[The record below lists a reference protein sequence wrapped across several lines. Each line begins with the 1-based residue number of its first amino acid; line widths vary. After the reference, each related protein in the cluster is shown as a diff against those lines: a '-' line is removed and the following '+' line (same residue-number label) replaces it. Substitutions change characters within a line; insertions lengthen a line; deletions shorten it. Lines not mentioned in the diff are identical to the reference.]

1 VSIFHFTKNYRIAR
15 RLREIVNVFIGHGF
29 GNLIDQI
36 HLGNFIPFFRRVNAF
51 ANWPTVL
58 RGPYA
63 PQRLRKAFAE
73 LGPTFIKLAQVIA
86 SRPDLVPAR
95 FANEFQLLQDQ
106 VPPFPAEI
114 ALRIIEE
121 ELNLPHGQIFLTF
134 DPVPLAAASIGQV
147 HAATLLDGSEIIVKV
162 QRPDIAATIDTDI
175 EILFTVARLI
185 EANIPES
192 RFLNPVG
199 IVVEFQKTI
208 RKELNFRDEGRNCI
222 RFRRLFQGFPGVHIP
237 RLYNEFT
244 TEKLLVMERIR
255 GVRIDDIDGIT
266 AMGLDRKRIAQ
277 TGVDAYFK
285 SVLEDG
291 FFHADPHPGNLLVM
305 ADGSIGF
312 MDFGMCGTVT
322 DELKAILIN
331 IFLAF
336 VTRDFDML
344 IDQHVEMGFIPEDVD
359 IDTYRRDFKEDLA
372 DFMEP
377 LHGVPLNEVNFA
389 EYLGAVL
396 KVIIKH
402 KMKIPADLLLIHK
415 AMLLIQ
421 GVGTRLDPEF
431 DIVSASRPYLDRMAT
446 EKSNPERIKNKTLK
460 HLKEGA
466 EFVTLLPKQMKR
478 IMSKVIRD
486 DLNMKVTVKG
496 LDPFVRDFDRSSNR
510 IAMAM
515 IISAMLLS
523 SAIMHALNVG
533 PSLYGFS
540 LLGFLVFGFAAVLG
554 VWLIISIIRS
564 GRL

>member
-1 VSIFHFTKNYRIAR
+1 MSFLHLTKNYRIAR
-15 RLREIVNVFIGHGF
+15 RLRKIVNVFIEHGF

-36 HLGNFIPFFRRVNAF
+36 HLGSFIPFFKRLGSF
-51 ANWPTVL
+51 TNWPTIL

-63 PQRLRKAFAE
+63 PQRLRTAFAE

-95 FANEFQLLQDQ
+95 FATEFQLLQDQ
-106 VPPFPAEI
+106 VPPFSAAI

-121 ELNLPHGQIFLTF
+121 ELNLPHGEIFREF
-134 DPVPLAAASIGQV
+134 DPVPIAAASIGQV
-147 HAATLLDGSEIIVKV
+147 HAAVLLDGSEVIVKV
-162 QRPDIAATIDTDI
+162 QRPDIAATIETDI

-192 RFLNPVG
+192 RFINPVG

-208 RKELNFRDEGRNCI
+208 RKELKFRDEGRNCI
-222 RFRRLFQGFPGVHIP
+222 RFRRLFQDFEGVHIP
-237 RLYNEFT
+237 RLYNEYT
-244 TEKLLVMERIR
+244 TDRLLVMERIR
-255 GVRIDDIDGIT
+255 GVRIDDLEGIT

-277 TGVDAYFK
+277 TGVNAYFK

-305 ADGSIGF
+305 ANGCIGF

-322 DELKAILIN
+322 EELKAILVN

-336 VTRDFDML
+336 ITRDFDLL

-359 IDTYRRDFKEDLA
+359 IDCYRRDFKEDLA

-377 LHGVPLNEVNFA
+377 LHGRPLNEINFA

-396 KVIIKH
+396 QVIIKH

-421 GVGTRLDPEF
+421 SAGTRLDPEF
-431 DIVSASRPYLDRMAT
+431 DIVTASRPYLDKMAT
-446 EKSNPERIKNKTLK
+446 EKSNPERIAGKTIK
-460 HLKEGA
+460 HFREGA
-466 EFVTLLPKQMKR
+466 EFMALLPKQVKR

-486 DLNMKVTVKG
+486 DMNMKVTFKG
-496 LDPFVRDFDRSSNR
+496 LDPFVKDFDRSSNR

-523 SAIMHALNVG
+523 SAIMHALHVG
-533 PSLYGFS
+533 PSFYGFS
-540 LLGFLVFGFAAVLG
+540 VMGFIVFGCAALLGF
-554 VWLIISIIRS
+554 WLIISIIRS

>member
-1 VSIFHFTKNYRIAR
+1 MSFLYLSKNYRIAK

-29 GNLIDQI
+29 GNIVDQI
-36 HLGNFIPFFRRVNAF
+36 HLGSFIPFFKRF
-51 ANWPTVL
+51 GTFTNWPTIL
-58 RGPYA
+58 RGPFA
-63 PQRLRKAFAE
+63 PQRLRTAFAE

-86 SRPDLVPAR
+86 TRPDLVPAR
-95 FANEFQLLQDQ
+95 FASEFQLLQDQ
-106 VPPFPAEI
+106 VPPFSAEI

-121 ELNLPHGQIFLTF
+121 ELHLPQSEIFREF
-134 DPVPLAAASIGQV
+134 DPVPIAAASIGQV
-147 HAATLLDGSEIIVKV
+147 HAAVLLDGTEVIVKV
-162 QRPDIAATIDTDI
+162 QRPDIAATIETDI

-185 EANIPES
+185 EAHIPES

-208 RKELNFRDEGRNCI
+208 KKELNFRDEGRNCI
-222 RFRRLFQGFPGVHIP
+222 RFRRLFQEFEGVHIP
-237 RLYNEFT
+237 RLYNEYIT
-244 TEKLLVMERIR
+244 DRILVMERIR
-255 GVRIDDIDGIT
+255 GVRIDDLEGIT
-266 AMGLDRKRIAQ
+266 AMGVDRKKIAQ
-277 TGVDAYFK
+277 IGVNAYFK

-291 FFHADPHPGNLLVM
+291 FFDADPHPGNLLVM
-305 ADGSIGF
+305 ANGCIGF

-322 DELKAILIN
+322 DELKAILVN

-336 VTRDFDML
+336 ITRDFDLL
-344 IDQHVEMGFIPEDVD
+344 IDQHVEMGFIPENID
-359 IDTYRRDFKEDLA
+359 IDTYRRDFKEDIA

-377 LHGVPLNEVNFA
+377 LHGMAFNEINFA

-402 KMKIPADLLLIHK
+402 KIKIPADLLLIHK

-421 GVGTRLDPEF
+421 GVGTRLDPDF
-431 DIVSASRPYLDRMAT
+431 DIVTASRPYLDKMAT
-446 EKSNPERIKNKTLK
+446 EKSNPERIARKALK
-460 HLKEGA
+460 HVHEGA
-466 EFVTLLPKQMKR
+466 EFITLLPKQMKR

-486 DLNMKVTVKG
+486 DMNMKVTVKG
-496 LDPFVRDFDRSSNR
+496 LDPFVKDFDRSSNR

-515 IISAMLLS
+515 IISSMLLS

-540 LLGFLVFGFAAVLG
+540 ILGFMVFGFAALLG
-554 VWLIISIIRS
+554 SWLIISIIRS

>member
-1 VSIFHFTKNYRIAR
+1 MSFLYLSKNYRIAR

-36 HLGNFIPFFRRVNAF
+36 HLGSFIPFFKRMGTF
-51 ANWPTVL
+51 TNWPTIL

-63 PQRLRKAFAE
+63 PQRLRTAFAE

-106 VPPFPAEI
+106 VPPFPAEV
-114 ALRIIEE
+114 ALRIVEE
-121 ELNLPHGQIFLTF
+121 ELNLPPDRIFRTF
-134 DPVPLAAASIGQV
+134 DPEPLAAASIGQV
-147 HAATLLDGSEIIVKV
+147 HGATLLDGSEVIVKV
-162 QRPDIAATIDTDI
+162 QRPDITATIEVDI
-175 EILFTVARLI
+175 EILFTAARLM
-185 EANIPES
+185 EAHIPES

-208 RKELNFRDEGRNCI
+208 RKELNYREEGRNCL
-222 RFRRLFQGFPGVHIP
+222 RFRRLFQDFKGVHIP
-237 RLYNEFT
+237 KLYHEYT
-244 TEKLLVMERIR
+244 TDRLLVMERMR
-255 GVRIDDIDGIT
+255 GVRIDDLEGIT
-266 AMGLDRKRIAQ
+266 AMGVDRKQIAR

-291 FFHADPHPGNLLVM
+291 FFHADPHPGNLLVRG
-305 ADGSIGF
+305 DGAICF

-322 DELKAILIN
+322 DELKAILVN

-336 VTRDFDML
+336 ITRDFDLL
-344 IDQHVEMGFIPEDVD
+344 IDQHVEMGFIPDD
-359 IDTYRRDFKEDLA
+359 IDIDAYRREFKEDLA
-372 DFMEP
+372 DFMDP
-377 LHGVPLNEVNFA
+377 LHGIPLNEVNFA
-389 EYLGAVL
+389 EYLGEVL

-402 KMKIPADLLLIHK
+402 RMKVPADLLLIHK

-421 GVGTRLDPEF
+421 GMGSRLDPDF

-446 EKSNPERIKNKTLK
+446 DKSNPERIARKTLK
-460 HLKEGA
+460 HVKEGA
-466 EFVTLLPKQMKR
+466 EFVTLLPKQLKR

-486 DLNMKVTVKG
+486 DMNMKVTVKG
-496 LDPFVRDFDRSSNR
+496 LDPFVKDFDRSSNR

-515 IISAMLLS
+515 IISSMLLS

-540 LLGFLVFGFAAVLG
+540 IMGFLVFGFAAVLG
-554 VWLIISIIRS
+554 TWLIISIIRS

>member
-1 VSIFHFTKNYRIAR
+1 MSFLQLSKNYRIAR

-29 GNLIDQI
+29 GNLVDQI
-36 HLGNFIPFFRRVNAF
+36 HLGSFIPFFKRLSAF
-51 ANWPTVL
+51 ANWPTIL

-63 PQRLRKAFAE
+63 PQRLRTAFAE

-95 FANEFQLLQDQ
+95 FASEFQLLQDQ

-121 ELNLPHGQIFLTF
+121 ELSLPHGEIFSEF

-147 HAATLLDGSEIIVKV
+147 HAATLLDGSRVIVKV
-162 QRPDIAATIDTDI
+162 QRPDIAAIVETDI

-185 EANIPES
+185 ETHIPES

-208 RKELNFRDEGRNCI
+208 RKELNFREEGRNCI
-222 RFRRLFQGFPGVHIP
+222 RFRRLFQDFEGVHIP
-237 RLYNEFT
+237 LLYKEYT
-244 TEKLLVMERIR
+244 TERLLVMERIN
-255 GVRIDDIDGIT
+255 GVRIDDIEGIT
-266 AMGLDRKRIAQ
+266 AMGVDRKKVAQ

-305 ADGSIGF
+305 PNGNIGF
-312 MDFGMCGTVT
+312 MDFGMCGTVS
-322 DELKAILIN
+322 DELKAILVN

-336 VTRDFDML
+336 ITRDFDLL
-344 IDQHVEMGFIPEDVD
+344 IDQHIEMGFIPEDID
-359 IDTYRRDFKEDLA
+359 IDAYRRDFKEDIA
-372 DFMEP
+372 DFIEP
-377 LHGVPLNEVNFA
+377 LQGIPLSEVNFA

-396 KVIIKH
+396 QVIIKH
-402 KMKIPADLLLIHK
+402 KMKIPSDLLLIHK

-421 GVGTRLDPEF
+421 GMGTRLDPDF
-431 DIVSASRPYLDRMAT
+431 DIVTASRPYLDRMAT
-446 EKSNPERIKNKTLK
+446 DKSNPQRIARKAMK
-460 HLKEGA
+460 HLHEGA
-466 EFVTLLPKQMKR
+466 EFMTLLPKQLKR
-478 IMSKVIRD
+478 IISKVLRD
-486 DLNMKVTVKG
+486 DLNTKVTIKG
-496 LDPFVRDFDRSSNR
+496 LDPLVKDFDRSSNR

-523 SAIMHALNVG
+523 SAIMHALGVG

-540 LLGFLVFGFAAVLG
+540 ILGFLVFGCAAVLG
-554 VWLIISIIRS
+554 FWLIISIIRS

>member
-1 VSIFHFTKNYRIAR
+1 MSFLFLSKNYRIAR

-29 GNLIDQI
+29 GNFIDQI
-36 HLGNFIPFFRRVNAF
+36 HLGSFIPFFRRLGAF
-51 ANWPTVL
+51 TNWPTIL

-86 SRPDLVPAR
+86 SRPDLVPTR
-95 FANEFQLLQDQ
+95 FASEFQLLQDQ
-106 VPPFPAEI
+106 VPPFPSET

-121 ELNLPHGQIFLTF
+121 ELNRPYGEIFREF
-134 DPVPLAAASIGQV
+134 DPVPIAAASIGQV
-147 HAATLLDGSEIIVKV
+147 HAATLLDGSDVIVKV
-162 QRPDIAATIDTDI
+162 QRPDIAATIETDI

-185 EANIPES
+185 EAHIPES

-222 RFRRLFQGFPGVHIP
+222 RFRRLFQGFAGIHIP
-237 RLYNEFT
+237 LLYSEFT
-244 TEKLLVMERIR
+244 TDRLLVMERIR
-255 GVRIDDIDGIT
+255 GVRIDDLDGII
-266 AMGLDRKRIAQ
+266 AMGLDRKQIAQ

-305 ADGSIGF
+305 PDGCIGF

-322 DELKAILIN
+322 DELKTILVN

-336 VTRDFDML
+336 ITRDFDLL
-344 IDQHVEMGFIPEDVD
+344 IDQHVEMGFIPEDID
-359 IDTYRRDFKEDLA
+359 IDTYRREFKEDLA
-372 DFMEP
+372 DFMDP
-377 LHGVPLNEVNFA
+377 LQGTPLSEVNFA

-421 GVGTRLDPEF
+421 SMGTRLDPQF
-431 DIVSASRPYLDRMAT
+431 DIVTASRPYLDRMAT
-446 EKSNPERIKNKTLK
+446 ERSNPERIARKTLK
-460 HLKEGA
+460 HLHEGA
-466 EFVTLLPKQMKR
+466 EFMTLLPKQMKR
-478 IMSKVIRD
+478 IISKVLRD
-486 DLNMKVTVKG
+486 DMNMKVTVKG
-496 LDPFVRDFDRSSNR
+496 LDPFVKDFDRSSNR

-533 PSLYGFS
+533 PSIYGFS
-540 LLGFLVFGFAAVLG
+540 LMGFLVFGFAAMLG
-554 VWLIISIIRS
+554 SWLIISIIRS

>member
-1 VSIFHFTKNYRIAR
+1 MSIMHLSKNYRIAR

-36 HLGNFIPFFRRVNAF
+36 HLGSFIPFFKRLGAF
-51 ANWPTVL
+51 TNWPTIL

-95 FANEFQLLQDQ
+95 FASEFQLLQDQ
-106 VPPFPAEI
+106 APPFSAET
-114 ALRIIEE
+114 ALRIITE
-121 ELNLPHGQIFLTF
+121 ELNLPPESIFREF
-134 DPVPLAAASIGQV
+134 DPTPLAAASIGQV
-147 HAATLLDGSEIIVKV
+147 HAATLLDGSDVIVKV
-162 QRPDIAATIDTDI
+162 QRPDIAATIETDI

-185 EANIPES
+185 EAHIPES

-199 IVVEFQKTI
+199 IVVEFQKSIT
-208 RKELNFRDEGRNCI
+208 KELNFRDEGRNCI
-222 RFRRLFQGFPGVHIP
+222 RFRRLFQEFDGVHIP

-244 TEKLLVMERIR
+244 TDRILVMERIR
-255 GVRIDDIDGIT
+255 GVRIDDLEGIS
-266 AMGLDRKRIAQ
+266 AMGLDRKRIARI
-277 TGVDAYFK
+277 GVDAYFK

-305 ADGSIGF
+305 ADGNIGF

-322 DELKAILIN
+322 SELKAILVN

-336 VTRDFDML
+336 ITRDFDL
-344 IDQHVEMGFIPEDVD
+344 LVDQHVEMGFIPEDID
-359 IDTYRRDFKEDLA
+359 IETYRRDFKEDIA

-377 LHGVPLNEVNFA
+377 LHGIPFNEVDFA
-389 EYLGAVL
+389 AYLGAVL
-396 KVIIKH
+396 KIIIKH
-402 KMKIPADLLLIHK
+402 RMKIPADLLLIHK

-421 GVGTRLDPEF
+421 GVGSRLDPEF
-431 DIVSASRPYLDRMAT
+431 DIVTASRPYLDRMST
-446 EKSNPERIKNKTLK
+446 DKSNPERIVRKTMK
-460 HLKEGA
+460 QFREGA

-486 DLNMKVTVKG
+486 DINMKVTVKG
-496 LDPFVRDFDRSSNR
+496 LDPFVKDFDRSSNR

-540 LLGFLVFGFAAVLG
+540 LMGFLVFGFAALLG
-554 VWLIISIIRS
+554 SWLIISIIRS

>member
-1 VSIFHFTKNYRIAR
+1 M
-15 RLREIVNVFIGHGF
+15 REIVNVFLGHGF

-36 HLGNFIPFFRRVNAF
+36 HLGTFIPFFKRVSAF
-51 ANWPTVL
+51 TNWPTIL

-63 PQRLRKAFAE
+63 PQRLRKAFEA
-73 LGPTFIKLAQVIA
+73 LGPSFIKLAQVIA
-86 SRPDLVPAR
+86 SRPDMVPTR

-106 VPPFPAEI
+106 VPPFSGDI

-121 ELNLPHGQIFLTF
+121 ELNLPFQEVFREF
-134 DPVPLAAASIGQV
+134 DPVPLGSASIGQV
-147 HAATLLDGSEIIVKV
+147 HAATLLDGSEVIVKV
-162 QRPDIAATIDTDI
+162 QRPDISATIDTDI

-185 EANIPES
+185 ETNIPES

-199 IVVEFQKTI
+199 IVVEFQKSI
-208 RKELNFRDEGRNCI
+208 RKELNFRDEGRNCN
-222 RFRRLFQGFPGVHIP
+222 RFRRLFQNFPGVHIP
-237 RLYNEFT
+237 RLYNEYT
-244 TEKLLVMERIR
+244 TDKLLVMERIR
-255 GVRIDDIDGIT
+255 GVRIDDVEGIT
-266 AMGLDRKRIAQ
+266 ALGVDRKRVAQ

-305 ADGSIGF
+305 ADGNIGF

-322 DELKAILIN
+322 DELKAILVN

-336 VTRDFDML
+336 ITRDFDML

-372 DFMEP
+372 EFMEP

-389 EYLGAVL
+389 EYLGTVL

-402 KMKIPADLLLIHK
+402 KMKIPTDLLLIHK

-421 GVGTRLDPEF
+421 GVGTTLDPDF

-446 EKSNPERIKNKTLK
+446 EKSNPARIARKTVK
-460 HLKEGA
+460 HLHEGA
-466 EFVTLLPKQMKR
+466 EFLRLLPRQMKR

-486 DLNMKVTVKG
+486 DVNMKVTVRG
-496 LDPFVRDFDRSSNR
+496 LDPFVKDFDRSSNR

-540 LLGFLVFGFAAVLG
+540 LMGFVVFGFAALLG
-554 VWLIISIIRS
+554 IWLIISIIRS